1 MVGKGQ
7 AIYAKAVTAV
17 EFDDIREG
25 FALFTLLSK
34 VVVSLSFHNVVI
46 IMYNSALS

>member
-7 AIYAKAVTAV
+7 TIYAKAVAAV

-25 FALFTLLSK
+25 FALFTLLSN
-34 VVVSLSFHNVVI
+34 VEVSLCFHNVVI
-46 IMYNSALS
+46 IIYNLALS